1 MAVIDEERALR
12 PAPQTEQQEIED
24 DHMGQLTTS
33 QQAPQVA
40 GAAPSS
46 NAASTFA
53 QLEYLVDQ
61 AAVFNTFIL
70 ANQNSPTDIFGLTT
84 NHPLHRFSAA
94 EEIAGQCLKASNAI
108 GEAAGTIQQRL
119 VLVPDDYVAAPRRNP
134 PQIALNPD
142 ISQRFVMQ
150 EMRVSF
156 GDGRDGFIGFG
167 TGRTFPPM
175 HVYGRHHR
183 LAVSGVGD
191 ILQGFGKFNGHS
203 GNFVLSG
210 DLVPGRGF
218 EGNLLIRVVD
228 PYGKLRTTNR
238 LPPVL
243 PVAATPDTTY
253 LMLRS
258 RKRGPEQRS
267 TFSYSAN
274 GQIRGINVPLELKQ
288 LTTGFGVLGTDGLVS
303 EISTGAV
310 IGKEVGFTA
319 TNPANPGS
327 GNGSSEAPF
336 SFQGVS
342 RYTFFDRSERP
353 VGSFTVN
360 FLEGRTFL
368 MKLAEDPSQRALRF
382 AFYGPIIFGT
392 GCFKGVRG
400 MFYGASGSVFEPPPG
415 PHVIIHTYMARLDDP
430 DGRFR
435 VFTN

>member
-1 MAVIDEERALR
+1 MKERAFT
-12 PAPQTEQQEIED
+12 PVSQIEQQEIED
-24 DHMGQLTTS
+24 DPMGQLTTS

-40 GAAPSS
+40 GAVSPS

-70 ANQNSPTDIFGLTT
+70 ADQNVENSSNNIFGLTT
-84 NHPLHRFSAA
+84 SLPLHHFSADV
-94 EEIAGQCLKASNAI
+94 EIAGQCLKANNEV
-108 GEAAGTIQQRL
+108 GKAGGRIQQRW
-119 VLVPDDYVAAPRRNP
+119 VVVPDNYVAAPRRNP
-134 PQIALNPD
+134 PEIALNPE

-175 HVYGRHHR
+175 HVYGRHPR
-183 LAVSGVGD
+183 LAISGVGD

-243 PVAATPDTTY
+243 PVAASPDTTY

-258 RKRGPEQRS
+258 RKKGPDQLS

-288 LTTGFGVLGTDGLVS
+288 LTTGFGFFGNDGLVS
-303 EISTGAV
+303 EISTGSV

-319 TNPANPGS
+319 TNPAKPGS
-327 GNGSSEAPF
+327 GNGSCEAPF

-342 RYTFFDRSERP
+342 RYTFFDRPDRP
-353 VGSFTVN
+353 VGRFTVN

-400 MFYGASGSVFEPPPG
+400 MFYGVSGSVFEPPPG
-415 PHVIIHTYMARLDDP
+415 PHVIIHTYMVRLDDP

-435 VFTN
+435 VFAN

>member
-1 MAVIDEERALR
+1 
-12 PAPQTEQQEIED
+12 
-24 DHMGQLTTS
+24 MGQLTTL
-33 QQAPQVA
+33 QQAPQVTGSA
-40 GAAPSS
+40 LPS
-46 NAASTFA
+46 NAASLFA
-53 QLEYLVDQ
+53 RLEYLIDQ

-70 ANQNSPTDIFGLTT
+70 ADQSSPNDIFGLMT
-84 NHPLHRFSAA
+84 NQPLHHFSADV
-94 EEIAGQCLKASNAI
+94 EIGGQCLKASNAI
-108 GEAAGTIQQRL
+108 GEAAGTIQQHW
-119 VLVPDDYVAAPRRNP
+119 VLVPDNYVAAPRRNP
-134 PQIALNPD
+134 PQIALNPE

-150 EMRVSF
+150 EVRVSF
-156 GDGRDGFIGFG
+156 GNGRDGFTGFG
-167 TGRTFPPM
+167 TGRTFPTLR
-175 HVYGRHHR
+175 GRQQK
-183 LAVSGVGD
+183 LVVCGVGD

-203 GNFVLSG
+203 GNFVMSG
-210 DLVPGRGF
+210 DLVSGRGF

-228 PYGKLRTTNR
+228 AYGKLHATKR
-238 LPPVL
+238 LPAVL

-258 RKRGPEQRS
+258 RKEGPHQCS
-267 TFSYSAN
+267 SFSYSAN

-288 LTTGFGVLGTDGLVS
+288 LSTSFGVLGTEGLVS

-319 TNPANPGS
+319 TNPASPGP

-392 GCFKGVRG
+392 GCFKGVQG
-400 MFYGASGSVFEPPPG
+400 VFYGASGSVFEPPPG
-415 PHVIIHTYMARLDDP
+415 QHVIIHTYMARLNDP

-435 VFTN
+435 VFAN

>member
-1 MAVIDEERALR
+1 
-12 PAPQTEQQEIED
+12 
-24 DHMGQLTTS
+24 MGQLTMS
-33 QQAPQVA
+33 QHAPQVA
-40 GAAPSS
+40 GAALSS
-46 NAASTFA
+46 NAVSTFA

-70 ANQNSPTDIFGLTT
+70 ADQNVENGSNNIFGLTT
-84 NHPLHRFSAA
+84 SQPFHHFSADVK
-94 EEIAGQCLKASNAI
+94 IASQCLKASNEI
-108 GEAAGTIQQRL
+108 GEAAGRIEQRW
-119 VLVPDDYVAAPRRNP
+119 VLVPDNYIAAPRRNP
-134 PQIALNPD
+134 PQIALNPE
-142 ISQRFVMQ
+142 ISQRFVMP
-150 EMRVSF
+150 EVRVSF
-156 GDGRDGFIGFG
+156 GDGRDGFTGFG
-167 TGRTFPPM
+167 TGRTFPPLR
-175 HVYGRHHR
+175 GRQQK

-210 DLVPGRGF
+210 DLVTGRGF

-228 PYGKLRTTNR
+228 AYGKLRTTNR
-238 LPPVL
+238 LPLVRP
-243 PVAATPDTTY
+243 AATAPDTTY

-258 RKRGPEQRS
+258 RKKGPEQRS

-288 LTTGFGVLGTDGLVS
+288 LTTGFEFSGKDGLVS
-303 EISTGAV
+303 EISAGAV

-319 TNPANPGS
+319 TDPANPGT

-342 RYTFFDRSERP
+342 RYTFFDRPDRP

-368 MKLAEDPSQRALRF
+368 MKLAEDPSQKALRF
-382 AFYGPIIFGT
+382 AFYGPIIFGS

-415 PHVIIHTYMARLDDP
+415 QHVIIHTYMARLDDP

-435 VFTN
+435 IFAN